1 MSGET
6 RQGKT
11 GEEKAKKTISA
22 GLSSQHSARF
32 CSSSRGV
39 ELRYSMRI
47 ATSEQGQMGERLAT
61 PIWAACQ
68 RPEDEPARS
77 QHMTMI

>member
-22 GLSSQHSARF
+22 GIPRQHPGGF

-47 ATSEQGQMGERLAT
+47 ATSEQGQMSERLAT
-61 PIWAACQ
+61 PIWAVCQ
-68 RPEDEPARS
+68 
-77 QHMTMI
+77 